1 MTDLPTE
8 ERNLRILIVDDNTA
22 IHADVRKILG
32 APAEED
38 SALDR
43 EAAELFGLKSTETT
57 TTAFEIDSAF
67 QGQEGL
73 EMVQSAHAEG
83 RPYAMAFIDVRMPPG
98 WDGIETIQRIWKE
111 HPDLQVVICTAY
123 SDYSWE
129 EMIRKVG
136 NTDKLVILKKPFDN
150 IEVLQLA
157 HTLTQKWTLSH
168 RLQCHLAGLD
178 LIVAKRTRELQEAND
193 RLRGEMQDREQAEHD
208 LRQSETRF
216 SKAFNASPI
225 PLTIQCL
232 KTERFIDVN
241 DAFLALIG
249 FRRLEVM
256 GRTPA
261 ELDLCPASEVQSD
274 LFQRLRTERSLRDFE
289 CQLKQRG
296 GAPRDC
302 VVSAEAFELGSDM
315 VTLIATQD
323 VSEQRRLEKELRHA
337 QKLEAVGQFA
347 AGVAHDFNNLLTV
360 IQGHASIQLAAKDLE
375 KDLENSLAQVSHAAE
390 RAAALT
396 RQILAFS
403 RKQIVQFRLLDLNA
417 VVHNLE
423 DMLRRLVDTHIDLQC
438 EFSEVTPWIYS
449 DQGNVEQIIV
459 NLVVNARDAMPD
471 GGKLHISTAVIDIDE
486 RLVQAHPQAQPGA
499 HARLTVRDNGM
510 GMSPDTLG
518 HIFEPFFT
526 TKDAG
531 KGTGLGLATVHGIVA
546 QQRGWVE
553 VETAPGAGA
562 AFQVYLPL
570 SEAATAP
577 LSPHAESAAYGGH
590 ETVLVVEDEE
600 AVRQIMTSVLIQH
613 GYRIFEAADGPEAL
627 LLWAQKSDEIDI
639 VVTDIV
645 MPNGIRGNIL
655 AQRLQAE
662 RPDLKVIF
670 SSGYS
675 SEFATQ
681 DKPLASQFTF
691 LQKPY
696 KPLAL
701 VKAVREALDS
711 TRGLA
716 AAS

>member
-1 MTDLPTE
+1 MPDLPTE

-43 EAAELFGLKSTETT
+43 EAELFGIESAEAAS
-57 TTAFEIDSAF
+57 TAFEIDSAY

-73 EMVQSAHAEG
+73 EMVRKARAEG

-98 WDGIETIQRIWKE
+98 WDGIETIQRIWQD

-129 EMIRKVG
+129 DMIRKVG

-157 HTLTQKWTLSH
+157 HTLTQKWTLSN
-168 RLQCHLAGLD
+168 RLQVHLTGLD
-178 LIVAKRTRELQEAND
+178 RIVATRTKELQEAND
-193 RLRGEMQDREQAEHD
+193 RLRSEMKEREQAELE

-225 PLTIQCL
+225 PMTMQCL

-241 DAFLALIG
+241 DAFLALIS

-256 GRTPA
+256 GRTPL
-261 ELDLCPASEVQSD
+261 ELDLCPVPAVQAE
-274 LFQRLRTERSLRDFE
+274 LFDRLRVVRSLRDFE
-289 CQLKQRG
+289 CQLNQRG
-296 GAPRDC
+296 GPPREC
-302 VVSAEAFELGSDM
+302 LVSAEAFELGSET

-360 IQGHASIQLAAKDLE
+360 IQGHASIQLAAKHLE
-375 KDLENSLAQVSHAAE
+375 ADMANSLSQVSHAAE

-417 VVHNLE
+417 VVRGLE

-438 EFSEVTPWIYS
+438 ELSENPPWIYS
-449 DQGNVEQIIV
+449 DQGNIEQIIV

-471 GGKLHISTAVIDIDE
+471 GGKLHISTAVIDIGE
-486 RLVQAHPQAQPGA
+486 RLVQSHPQAHPGA

-510 GMSPDTLG
+510 GMSAETLS

-546 QQRGWVE
+546 QQGGWVE
-553 VETAPGAGA
+553 VVSAPGEGA
-562 AFQVYLPL
+562 AFNVYLPL
-570 SEAATAP
+570 SNAAATP
-577 LSPHAESAAYGGH
+577 LPPNAESSAYMGH
-590 ETVLVVEDEE
+590 ETILVVEDEE
-600 AVRQIMTSVLIQH
+600 AVREIMTSVLAQH
-613 GYRIFEAADGPEAL
+613 GYRIFEAADGPDAL
-627 LLWAQKSDEIDI
+627 ILWAQYSDQIDL

-662 RPDLKVIF
+662 RPDLKIIF

-681 DKPLASQFTF
+681 EKPLSSQFTF

-696 KPLAL
+696 KPAAL

-711 TRGLA
+711 NQLA